1 MGVCSMFL
9 VIATQIPILKKQKV
23 TLWMTTTTNT
33 PNADTVTEQ
42 SQSASY
48 SFLEAILHKDAL
60 TLRKYGVDDKTTNAI
75 DLKTQIDVAQ
85 KLLASDNNQRR
96 SMSKRVMAAQA
107 GLPTKA
113 EVTTSNN
120 TVTQSLPASTTPTF
134 QRHAGLTSQFAPKV
148 VA

>member
-1 MGVCSMFL
+1 
-9 VIATQIPILKKQKV
+9 
-23 TLWMTTTTNT
+23 MTTTTNT
-33 PNADTVTEQ
+33 PNTDTVTE
-42 SQSASY
+42 QSASY
-48 SFLEAILHKDAL
+48 SFLEAILHKDAV
-60 TLRKYGVDDKTTNAI
+60 TLRRYGVDDKTTSAI

-96 SMSKRVMAAQA
+96 SMSKRVLAAQA

-113 EVTTSNN
+113 DVTTSTN
-120 TVTQSLPASTTPTF
+120 TVTQSPPASATPTF

>member
-1 MGVCSMFL
+1 
-9 VIATQIPILKKQKV
+9 
-23 TLWMTTTTNT
+23 MTTTTTT

-42 SQSASY
+42 SAAY

-60 TLRKYGVDDKTTNAI
+60 TLRKYGVDVKTTSAI

-107 GLPTKA
+107 GLPSKA

-120 TVTQSLPASTTPTF
+120 TVTQSPPASATPTF
-134 QRHAGLTSQFAPKV
+134 QRHAGLTSQFAPKA

>member
-1 MGVCSMFL
+1 
-9 VIATQIPILKKQKV
+9 
-23 TLWMTTTTNT
+23 MTTTITT
-33 PNADTVTEQ
+33 DTVTEQ
-42 SQSASY
+42 SAAY
-48 SFLEAILHKDAL
+48 SFLEAILHKDAV

-107 GLPTKA
+107 GLPSKI
-113 EVTTSNN
+113 EVTTSTD
-120 TVTQSLPASTTPTF
+120 TVTQSPPASATPTF
-134 QRHAGLTSQFAPKV
+134 QRHAGRTSQFAPKA

>member
-1 MGVCSMFL
+1 
-9 VIATQIPILKKQKV
+9 
-23 TLWMTTTTNT
+23 MTTKTNT
-33 PNADTVTEQ
+33 PNADIVTE
-42 SQSASY
+42 QSASY
-48 SFLEAILHKDAL
+48 SFLEAILHKDAV

-96 SMSKRVMAAQA
+96 SMSKRVLAAQA

-113 EVTTSNN
+113 EVTTSS
-120 TVTQSLPASTTPTF
+120 VTPSKTAPKPTF
-134 QRHAGLTSQFAPKV
+134 QRHSVAPKA

>member
-1 MGVCSMFL
+1 
-9 VIATQIPILKKQKV
+9 
-23 TLWMTTTTNT
+23 MTTKTTT

-42 SQSASY
+42 AQSASY

-96 SMSKRVMAAQA
+96 SMSKRVLAAQA
-107 GLPTKA
+107 GIPTKD
-113 EVTTSNN
+113 VTTSS
-120 TVTQSLPASTTPTF
+120 VTQSKTPASAAIF
-134 QRHAGLTSQFAPKV
+134 QRHAVIPKA